1 MTSEPF
7 VAFAPSLH
15 YSNTPLLR
23 CGSAWHLPET
33 ATCHSERSRGISNYR
48 LSGFATPLGN
58 PRKST
63 KIILMPAVAT
73 GPMIRREIGDD
84 HVCLL
89 RFDRP
94 ESGANIFDAVTLDE
108 LNEHLD
114 SIENDGSLRGLII
127 ASAKKSIFVAGADL
141 RTLLQQAQSGDMRA
155 FIAHGQRVLNRLA
168 ELKIPTVAAIH
179 GASAGGG
186 YEVTLACDY
195 RIASD
200 DPATRIG
207 LPETTLGLIPAWG
220 GCTRLP
226 RLIGAEKA
234 AEVIA
239 NGKFYS
245 AEEARKLGLIDG
257 VASRD
262 KLLEL
267 ARKKL
272 GDGKRKPSAT
282 PKIDQELPVPR
293 DHNPAPA
300 CALEVIKKGL
310 FASTQQSL
318 ALELDAIVDL
328 GKSET
333 TQNLIRNFFLAEKYK
348 KGTSKATTAKVVHA
362 AVIGAGVMGSGIA
375 QWLSSRGVTVIL
387 RDIAREQVDRGL
399 ANIEKVYADAVKRG
413 LMTEEKAKA
422 GRARIVASTAPME
435 LRDVQFVIEAASEKF
450 EIKKEIFRELG
461 MQAGP
466 KTIVATNTSAL
477 PVGRLAD
484 TTVSPEH
491 VIGLHFFNPVS
502 RMKLVEVVIAK
513 QTSDDTRDRS
523 LAFVRQIG
531 KLPVIVR
538 DRPGFLVN
546 RVLFPYLLDA
556 AELFEGGADAAKIDN
571 ALLQW
576 GMPMGPLRLID
587 EIGVDIT
594 IDIGNTLQN
603 AYGRRDHVSSVL
615 LWLHDGKMLGRKTGA
630 GFYKYEG
637 KRQAPNDS
645 LAQWRRALHG
655 EPEGAEGPNIPPD
668 WDRDPRLRLNE
679 EELVHRLVFLMVNEA
694 ARCVEE
700 NVVDS
705 PEDADYGMILGT
717 GFAPF
722 RGGPLRFAE
731 HFGLKKVV
739 DELERLAQSEEKFS
753 PCEIL
758 KKHARD
764 GTRFYGG

>member
-1 MTSEPF
+1 MK
-7 VAFAPSLH
+7 V
-15 YSNTPLLR
+15 
-23 CGSAWHLPET
+23 
-33 ATCHSERSRGISNYR
+33 
-48 LSGFATPLGN
+48 
-58 PRKST
+58 
-63 KIILMPAVAT
+63 MPAVAT

-84 HVCLL
+84 YVCLL
-89 RFDRP
+89 VFDRP
-94 ESGANIFDAVTLDE
+94 ESGANIFDAATLDE

-114 SIENDGSLRGLII
+114 FVENDASLRGLII
-127 ASAKKSIFVAGADL
+127 VSAKKSIFVAGADL
-141 RTLLQQAQSGDMRA
+141 KTLLQQAQSGDMRA

-195 RIASD
+195 RMASD

-226 RLIGAEKA
+226 RLIGVEKA
-234 AEVIA
+234 SEVIA
-239 NGKFYS
+239 NGKLYS
-245 AEEARKLGLIDG
+245 AQEARKLGLVDG
-257 VASRD
+257 VAPRD

-272 GDGKRKPSAT
+272 GDGKRKL
-282 PKIDQELPVPR
+282 EGR
-293 DHNPAPA
+293 APA
-300 CALEVIKKGL
+300 SLAAPELRPPKQRGNAAPERAWEIVNKTLSI
-310 FASTQQSL
+310 SPDQSL
-318 ALELDAIVDL
+318 RMELDAIVDL
-328 GKSET
+328 GKSES

-348 KGTSKATTAKVVHA
+348 KGTSKAAPGKVVHA

-375 QWLSSRGVTVIL
+375 QWFSSRGVTVIL

-399 ANIEKVYADAVKRG
+399 ANIEKTYADAVKRG

-435 LRDVQFVIEAASEKF
+435 LRDVQFIIEAASEKF
-450 EIKKEIFRELG
+450 EVKKEIFRELG

-502 RMKLVEVVIAK
+502 RMKLVEVVVAK
-513 QTSDDTRDRS
+513 QTSGETRERS
-523 LAFVRQIG
+523 LALVRQVG
-531 KLPVIVR
+531 KLPVTVH
-538 DRPGFLVN
+538 DSPGFLVN

-556 AELFEGGADAAKIDN
+556 AELFERGADAARIDN
-571 ALLQW
+571 ALVEW

-594 IDIGNTLQN
+594 IDIGNTLEK
-603 AYGRRDHVSSVL
+603 AYGRRDHVSAVL
-615 LWLHDGKMLGRKTGA
+615 LWLRDGKMLGRKTGA

-637 KRQAPNDS
+637 KAQTSNES
-645 LAQWRRALHG
+645 LAQWRRAPVVAG
-655 EPEGAEGPNIPPD
+655 GGDPGSNEGSATTQPGSAPPATAD
-668 WDRDPRLRLNE
+668 DLPK
-679 EELVHRLVFLMVNEA
+679 RLVFLMVNEA
-694 ARCVEE
+694 ARCLEE

-739 DELERLAQSEEKFS
+739 DELERLAQSEEKFL

-764 GTRFYGG
+764 GTTFYKE

>member
-1 MTSEPF
+1 MR
-7 VAFAPSLH
+7 V
-15 YSNTPLLR
+15 
-23 CGSAWHLPET
+23 
-33 ATCHSERSRGISNYR
+33 
-48 LSGFATPLGN
+48 
-58 PRKST
+58 
-63 KIILMPAVAT
+63 MPAVAT
-73 GPMIRREIGDD
+73 GPMIRREVGDD
-84 HVCLL
+84 RVCLL
-89 RFDRP
+89 AFDRP
-94 ESGANIFDAVTLDE
+94 ESGANIFDAATLDE

-114 SIENDGSLRGLII
+114 FIENDASLCGLII
-127 ASAKKSIFVAGADL
+127 TSAKKSIFVAGADL
-141 RTLLQQAQSGDMRA
+141 KTLLRQAQTGDMRA

-168 ELKIPTVAAIH
+168 ALKIPTVSAIH

-186 YEVTLACDY
+186 YEVALSCDY
-195 RIASD
+195 RVASD

-207 LPETTLGLIPAWG
+207 LPETSLGLIPAWG

-226 RLIGAEKA
+226 RLIGTEKA
-234 AEVIA
+234 AEVITK
-239 NGKFYS
+239 GKLYS
-245 AEEARKLGLIDG
+245 AQEALKLGLVDG
-257 VASRD
+257 VVSRD
-262 KLLEL
+262 HLLDR

-272 GDGKRKPSAT
+272 GDGKRKLEGGAPAT
-282 PKIDQELPVPR
+282 PGSRELAR
-293 DHNPAPA
+293 TKQHGNAAPER
-300 CALEVIKKGL
+300 ALEIINK
-310 FASTQQSL
+310 TL
-318 ALELDAIVDL
+318 AISPDESSRMELDAIVDL
-328 GKSET
+328 GRSES
-333 TQNLIRNFFLAEKYK
+333 TQNLIRNFFLGEKYK
-348 KGTSKATTAKVVHA
+348 KGTSKASHEKVVHA

-399 ANIEKVYADAVKRG
+399 ANIEKTYADAVKRG

-422 GRARIVASTAPME
+422 GRSRIVASTAPME
-435 LRDVQFVIEAASEKF
+435 LRDVQFIIEAASEKF
-450 EIKKEIFRELG
+450 EVKKEIFRELA

-477 PVGRLAD
+477 PVSKLAD
-484 TTVSPEH
+484 ATVSPEH

-513 QTSDDTRDRS
+513 QTSDDTRERS

-538 DRPGFLVN
+538 DSPGFLVN

-556 AELFEGGADAAKIDN
+556 AELFEGGADAVKIDN
-571 ALLQW
+571 ALAQW

-594 IDIGNTLQN
+594 IDIGNTLEK

-615 LWLHDGKMLGRKTGA
+615 LWLRDSQMLGRKTGA
-630 GFYKYEG
+630 GFYKYES
-637 KRQAPNDS
+637 KTQTPNER
-645 LAQWRRALHG
+645 LLQWRRGLHG

-668 WDRDPRLRLNE
+668 RHRDPRLRVNKQALTN
-679 EELVHRLVFLMVNEA
+679 RLIFLMVNEA
-694 ARCVEE
+694 ACSVEE
-700 NVVDS
+700 GVVDS

-731 HFGLKKVV
+731 HFGLKRVV
-739 DELERLAQSEEKFS
+739 DEMERLAQTEEKFL

-764 GTRFYGG
+764 GTKFYQS

>member
-1 MTSEPF
+1 
-7 VAFAPSLH
+7 
-15 YSNTPLLR
+15 
-23 CGSAWHLPET
+23 
-33 ATCHSERSRGISNYR
+33 
-48 LSGFATPLGN
+48 
-58 PRKST
+58 
-63 KIILMPAVAT
+63 MPAVAT

-89 RFDRP
+89 VFDRP
-94 ESGANIFDAVTLDE
+94 ESGANIFDAPTLDE

-114 SIENDGSLRGLII
+114 LVENDASLTGLII

-141 RTLLQQAQSGDMRA
+141 KTLLRQAQSGDLRA
-155 FIAHGQRVLNRLA
+155 FIADGQRVFNRLA
-168 ELKIPTVAAIH
+168 ALKIPTVAAIH

-195 RIASD
+195 RVASD

-226 RLIGAEKA
+226 QLIGTEKA
-234 AEVIA
+234 ADVITK
-239 NGKFYS
+239 GKLHS
-245 AEEARKLGLIDG
+245 AKEAVKLGLVDEI
-257 VASRD
+257 APRD
-262 KLLEL
+262 QLVDA

-272 GDGKRKPSAT
+272 RDGKRKVEGGNRAT
-282 PKIDQELPVPR
+282 PSSQKLAPPR
-293 DHNPAPA
+293 QHGDAAPERA
-300 CALEVIKKGL
+300 CEIVNKTLSISPDE
-310 FASTQQSL
+310 SL
-318 ALELDAIVDL
+318 RMELDAIVDL
-328 GKSET
+328 GKSES

-348 KGTSKATTAKVVHA
+348 KGTSKAAPEKVVHA

-387 RDIAREQVDRGL
+387 RDIAREQIDRGL
-399 ANIEKVYADAVKRG
+399 ANIEKTYADAVKRG

-435 LRDVQFVIEAASEKF
+435 LRDVQFIIEAASEKF
-450 EIKKEIFRELG
+450 EVKKEIFCELG

-531 KLPVIVR
+531 KLPVIVH
-538 DRPGFLVN
+538 DGPGFLVN

-556 AELFEGGADAAKIDN
+556 AELFESGVDPARIDT
-571 ALLQW
+571 ALVQW

-587 EIGVDIT
+587 EIGIDIT
-594 IDIGNTLQN
+594 IDIGNTLEK

-615 LWLHDGKMLGRKTGA
+615 LWLRDGRMLGRKAGA

-637 KRQAPNDS
+637 KAQTPNES
-645 LAQWRRALHG
+645 LIQWRRALHG
-655 EPEGAEGPNIPPD
+655 DLGGAE
-668 WDRDPRLRLNE
+668 DPNE
-679 EELVHRLVFLMVNEA
+679 EGLAHRLIFLMVNEA

-739 DELERLAQSEEKFS
+739 DELERLAQTEEKFS

-764 GTRFYGG
+764 GTKFYAD

>member
-1 MTSEPF
+1 MANMN
-7 VAFAPSLH
+7 V
-15 YSNTPLLR
+15 
-23 CGSAWHLPET
+23 
-33 ATCHSERSRGISNYR
+33 
-48 LSGFATPLGN
+48 
-58 PRKST
+58 
-63 KIILMPAVAT
+63 MPAVST
-73 GPMIRREIGDD
+73 GAMIRRAIGDD

-89 RFDRP
+89 VFDRP
-94 ESGANIFDAVTLDE
+94 ESGANIFDSATLDE

-114 SIENDGSLRGLII
+114 SVENDGSLRGLII
-127 ASAKKSIFVAGADL
+127 ASAKKSIFIAGADL
-141 RTLLQQAQSGDMRA
+141 KTLLQQAQSGDMRA
-155 FIAHGQRVLNRLA
+155 FIAKGQRIFNQLA
-168 ELKIPTVAAIH
+168 ALKIPTIAAIH
-179 GASAGGG
+179 GACAGGG

-234 AEVIA
+234 AEVIL
-239 NGKFYS
+239 NGKLYS
-245 AEEARKLGLIDG
+245 AQEALKLGLVDEIAPRDQLID
-257 VASRD
+257 A
-262 KLLEL
+262 

-272 GDGKRKPSAT
+272 AEGKRKPSASAK
-282 PKIDQELPVPR
+282 PEKEIPAPR
-293 DHNPAPA
+293 ARGNPAPA
-300 CALEVIKKGL
+300 RALEIVNRIL
-310 FASTQQSL
+310 SISPDESL
-318 ALELDAIVDL
+318 RLELDTIVDL
-328 GKSET
+328 GKTEAS
-333 TQNLIRNFFLAEKYK
+333 QNLIRNFFLAEKYK
-348 KGTSKATTAKVVHA
+348 KGTSRTRPEKIVHA

-387 RDIAREQVDRGL
+387 RDVAREQIDRGL
-399 ANIEKVYADAVKRG
+399 ANVEKIYAGAVKRG
-413 LMTEEKAKA
+413 LMSEEKAKQ
-422 GRARIVASTAPME
+422 GRARICGSTAPME
-435 LRDVQFVIEAASEKF
+435 LRDVQFVIEATSERM
-450 EIKKEIFRELG
+450 EIKKEVFRELA
-461 MQAGP
+461 MEAGP
-466 KTIVATNTSAL
+466 KTIIATNTSAL
-477 PVGRLAD
+477 PVSELAD
-484 TTVSPEH
+484 MTVSPEH

-513 QTSDDTRDRS
+513 QTSDETRNRS

-531 KLPVIVR
+531 KVPVIVR
-538 DRPGFLVN
+538 DSPGFLVN

-556 AELFEGGADAAKIDN
+556 AELFESGVDADWIDRT
-571 ALLQW
+571 LVEW

-594 IDIGNTLQN
+594 IDVGNTLEK

-615 LWLHDGKMLGRKTGA
+615 LWLRDGQMRGRKAGA

-637 KRQAPNDS
+637 KAQTPNES

-668 WDRDPRLRLNE
+668 WHRDPRLRLNE
-679 EELVHRLVFLMVNEA
+679 EELAKRLILLMVNEA

-700 NVVDS
+700 KVVGS

-739 DELERLAQSEEKFS
+739 DELERLAQAEEKFS

-758 KKHARD
+758 KKHAGD
-764 GTRFYGG
+764 GTKFYEN